1 MAAPAAGMIVGAWL
15 FTRFVR
21 PDRRPRVTGPLAV
34 LSGAV
39 LAVCAI
45 GPRLWAAIIIVFVSG
60 LFASYQIQVGASFGT
75 MTPAD
80 GRAQVMGLLNSAALT
95 AQGIGVL
102 GAGALAELLGVAR
115 TVGVAGALGAVIA
128 VAAAVT
134 WSRASQSLP
143 PAAEAPATA
152 A

>member
-1 MAAPAAGMIVGAWL
+1 MVVGAWL
-15 FTRFVR
+15 FTRFVG
-21 PDRRPRVTGPLAV
+21 PERRSRVTGPLAV
-34 LSGAV
+34 LAGGM
-39 LAVCAI
+39 LAICAI
-45 GPRLWAAIIIVFVSG
+45 GLPLWAVITTVFLSG
-60 LFASYQIQVGASFGT
+60 VFASYQIQVGASFGT
-75 MTPAD
+75 MTPPD

-102 GAGALAELLGVAR
+102 GAGVLAEIIGVAQ
-115 TVGVAGALGAVIA
+115 TVGVAGAFGALIA

-134 WSRASQSLP
+134 WSRASQSMP